1 MRIKVLKIIL
11 VSLIIVG
18 LCSIVV
24 LSIYYYH
31 NYKRPNFLPR
41 SVKSNVN
48 VTTFTSSTESQGQ
61 KQKEAAKNYR
71 LFLSEQ
77 LKKGNVD
84 AAATIGPTK
93 EVEDYILTTLQSDNW
108 FAGAG
113 MIQGLLSGY
122 KWPPDR
128 FSMKIRDALVDIL
141 ERELAKQKPPYR
153 IGREGGEM
161 DVLTQDVCAL
171 YNPRAIS
178 LLIKLN
184 MIGCLSIYGD
194 TGAGIVLSTTAFL
207 WTQTASTKLEAYKLS
222 DKKVYAMMSLGAFTE
237 HHSRWNSLSPDIQNK
252 IKDTIYDGLKDKDWG
267 VRVWAIKALVPI
279 ADRKDVPLLKKL
291 YEDHEK
297 VGTVYPVHEEAQ
309 KALTQRPFLWDLL
322 DKETQNR
329 IRDDIYNKLKDKD
342 WGVKLEAV
350 KELAPI
356 ANKNDIPLLKKLSED
371 PVSYVSKEAQKALE
385 ELKTKGIKP

>member
-41 SVKSNVN
+41 SVKSKVN

-141 ERELAKQKPPYR
+141 GREIKKYKPPYDF
-153 IGREGGEM
+153 REGSEM
-161 DVLTQDVCAL
+161 LTLIYDVCNLYDPKAL
-171 YNPRAIS
+171 P
-178 LLIKLN
+178 LILQLN
-184 MIGCLSIYGD
+184 EQKCLFHYGD
-194 TGAGIVLSTTAFL
+194 TGAAIVLSTTASL
-207 WTQTASTKLEAYKLS
+207 WTQAASTKLEASDLF
-222 DKKVYAMMSLGAFTE
+222 DKKIDAMIALGGFTN
-237 HHSRWNSLSPDIQNK
+237 SPTIWNSLSSDMKQK
-252 IKDTIYDGLKDKDWG
+252 IKTEIYNGIKDKNYG
-267 VRVWAIKALVPI
+267 ARRFAV
-279 ADRKDVPLLKKL
+279 
-291 YEDHEK
+291 
-297 VGTVYPVHEEAQ
+297 
-309 KALTQRPFLWDLL
+309 KALT
-322 DKETQNR
+322 
-329 IRDDIYNKLKDKD
+329 
-342 WGVKLEAV
+342 
-350 KELAPI
+350 PI
-356 ANKNDIPLLKKLSED
+356 ANKDDIPILKDLAEKD
-371 PVSYVSKEAQKALE
+371 PDKNPYFSVREEAKKALE